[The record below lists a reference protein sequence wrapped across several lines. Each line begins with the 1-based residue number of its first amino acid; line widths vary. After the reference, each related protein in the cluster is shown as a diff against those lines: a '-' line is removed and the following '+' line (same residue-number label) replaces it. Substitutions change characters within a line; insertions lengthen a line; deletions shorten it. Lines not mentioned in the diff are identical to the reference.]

1 MVFRTI
7 GFTNVNREEQ
17 PSIHGLLESRL
28 ENKTTANTSHKTDY
42 SPSQSKNRNRM
53 NLSGAKVLVTGGSLG
68 IGKATAE
75 LLIQKGASVLITGR
89 SLERLEKA
97 AQEIGASYVV
107 ADVSTQKGI
116 DDTMAAVHSELGGL
130 DVLVNNAGIG
140 RFPELSEVEWEDFQV
155 VFNTNVF
162 GAAMMAKACAE
173 IFKAQSSGNI
183 VNIASTAGKKG
194 FARGSVYSAS
204 KFALRSMTE
213 CWQAELRKHNVRVF
227 GVNPSE
233 VTTAFAQEE
242 RIERPEVDNKLR
254 SQEIAHAIVS
264 GLEMDNRG
272 FIPELTVFATN
283 PWSE

>member
-1 MVFRTI
+1 
-7 GFTNVNREEQ
+7 
-17 PSIHGLLESRL
+17 
-28 ENKTTANTSHKTDY
+28 
-42 SPSQSKNRNRM
+42 M
-53 NLSGAKVLVTGGSLG
+53 NLSGANVLVTGGSLG

-75 LLIQKGASVLITGR
+75 MLINKGANVLVTGR
-89 SLERLEKA
+89 SQDRLQKA
-97 AQEIGASYVV
+97 AEEIGAEWVV
-107 ADVSTQKGI
+107 ADVSTQEGI
-116 DDTMAAVHSELGGL
+116 DATMAAVRNTLGGL
-130 DVLVNNAGIG
+130 DVLINNAGIG

-173 IFKAQSSGNI
+173 IFRSQNSGNI

-242 RIERPEVDNKLR
+242 RIERPEVSNRLR
-254 SQEIAHAIVS
+254 SQEIAHAIV
-264 GLEMDNRG
+264 GALEMDDRG